1 MRHASLV
8 LVMVM
13 FVILTLTGLAG
24 AAEPA
29 PERRLSRDEMR
40 AVIQF
45 LASDLLEGR
54 APGTRGGELAEA
66 YVESLFQLL
75 SLRPGN
81 GSGYRQPFA
90 LKGFQTHD
98 TEARCGGIALE
109 AGRDYMLAY
118 LRDEARFRFDTEAVF
133 VGFGIRAPGYDWDDF
148 KDTDVRG
155 KLIFVR
161 VNDPGLFEPAR
172 FNGRRMTYFGRWRYK
187 VEEAAR
193 RGAAG
198 VLLVHTDATAGYGW
212 DVVRHSWSGEEIC
225 LPADLDNNLRLRGW
239 ITEAAL
245 RQVLSREG
253 LDLGALC
260 ERSLRPDFQPVPL
273 RGRFTLTGRNSFR
286 QFQTSNIIGEIPGR
300 TGRRIV
306 VSAHIDHLG
315 MARTE
320 NGDRIYNGAVDNGSA
335 VATMVLVAKRLAE
348 RGEPLDHTITFLAC
362 QAEEAGLLG
371 SRYYVDLADTAA
383 IVANLNL
390 ESVPVREAAR
400 DFHGIGAE
408 HSTLGELL
416 RDVLAA
422 EGLAMTRSFLEEQGF
437 FFRSDQFPFALR
449 DIPAI
454 MLMPGTDYPS
464 GVNHQAEYFRLRY
477 HTVEDEFLPEWE
489 LEGVRQAVQVTVRM
503 IEAIDRAAE
512 PPATKPVKVFPIT
525 PRAQRLD

>member
-1 MRHASLV
+1 MRQANFAL
-8 LVMVM
+8 LILMI
-13 FVILTLTGLAG
+13 VILIPAGFAG
-24 AAEPA
+24 AGEPA
-29 PERRLSRDEMR
+29 PERPLSRDEMR

-45 LASDLLEGR
+45 LSSDLLEGR

-66 YVESLFQLL
+66 YLESLFQLL
-75 SLRPGN
+75 GLQPGQ
-81 GSGYRQPFA
+81 GSGYRQPFV
-90 LKGFQTHD
+90 LKGFETHD
-98 TEARCGGIALE
+98 PAARCGGVPLE
-109 AGRDYMLAY
+109 PGRDFMLAY
-118 LRDEARFRFDTEAVF
+118 LRDEAQFRFDAEAVF
-133 VGFGIRAPGYDWDDF
+133 VGFGIHAPAYEWDDF
-148 KDTDVRG
+148 KDADVRG
-155 KLIFVR
+155 KLVFVR
-161 VNDPGLFEPAR
+161 VNDPGLFDPAR

-198 VLLVHTDATAGYGW
+198 IVLIHTDATAGYGW
-212 DVVRHSWSGEEIC
+212 DVVRHSWSGEEFC

-245 RQVLSREG
+245 RQVLNREG
-253 LDLGALC
+253 LDLDALY
-260 ERSLRPDFQPVPL
+260 RQSLRPDFRPVPL

-286 QFQTSNIIGEIPGR
+286 QFQTSNIIGEIPGQ

-315 MARTE
+315 MARTGD
-320 NGDRIYNGAVDNGSA
+320 GDRIFNGAVDNGSA

-348 RGEPLDHTITFLAC
+348 RSEPLRHTITFLAC

-371 SRYYVDLADTAA
+371 TRYYVDHADTAA

-416 RDVLAA
+416 CDVLAA

-437 FFRSDQFPFALR
+437 YFRSDQFSFALR
-449 DIPAI
+449 GIPAV

-464 GVNHQAEYFRLRY
+464 GVNHQADYFRLRY
-477 HTVEDEFLPEWE
+477 HTVDDEFRPEWE
-489 LEGVRQAVQVTVRM
+489 LDGVRQAVQVTVRM

-512 PPATKPVKVFPIT
+512 PPAMKPVKVFPIT
-525 PRAQRLD
+525 PRTQRND

>member
-1 MRHASLV
+1 MRHASPV
-8 LVMVM
+8 P
-13 FVILTLTGLAG
+13 VIATLMILMLTGFAG
-24 AAEPA
+24 AGELA
-29 PERRLSRDEMR
+29 PERQLSRDEMR
-40 AVIQF
+40 AVVQF

-66 YVESLFQLL
+66 YLESLFQLL
-75 SLRPGN
+75 GLQPGQ
-81 GSGYRQPFA
+81 GAGYRQTFA

-98 TEARCGGIALE
+98 TEARCGDIALE
-109 AGRDYMLAY
+109 PGRDYMLAY
-118 LRDEARFRFDTEAVF
+118 LRDEARFQFDTEAAF
-133 VGFGIRAPGYDWDDF
+133 VGFGISAPDYDWDDF
-148 KDTDVRG
+148 KDADVRG
-155 KLIFVR
+155 KLLFVR

-172 FNGRRMTYFGRWRYK
+172 FNGRQMTYFGRWRYK

-198 VLLVHTDATAGYGW
+198 VLLIHTDATAGYGW

-225 LPADLDNNLRLRGW
+225 LPADLENNLRLRGW
-239 ITEAAL
+239 ITETAL
-245 RQVLSREG
+245 RRVLSREG
-253 LDLGALC
+253 LDLDALC
-260 ERSLRPDFQPVPL
+260 QRSLRPDFRPVPL
-273 RGRFTLTGRNSFR
+273 RNRFILTGRNSFR

-320 NGDRIYNGAVDNGSA
+320 TGDRIYNGAVDNGSA
-335 VATMVLVAKRLAE
+335 VATLVLVAKRLAE
-348 RGEPLDHTITFLAC
+348 RSEPLRHTIAFLAC

-371 SRYYVDLADTAA
+371 TRYYVDHADTAA

-437 FFRSDQFPFALR
+437 FFRSDQFAFALR
-449 DIPAI
+449 GIPAI

-477 HTVEDEFLPEWE
+477 HTVEDAFRPEWE
-489 LEGVRQAVQVTVRM
+489 LDGVRQAVQVTVRM
-503 IEAIDRAAE
+503 IEALDRAEEA
-512 PPATKPVKVFPIT
+512 PVMKPVKVFPIT
-525 PRAQRLD
+525 PRKQRID

>member
-1 MRHASLV
+1 VRHASPV
-8 LVMVM
+8 P
-13 FVILTLTGLAG
+13 VIATLMILMLTGFAG
-24 AAEPA
+24 AGELA
-29 PERRLSRDEMR
+29 PERQLSRDEMR
-40 AVIQF
+40 AVVQF

-66 YVESLFQLL
+66 YLESLFQLL
-75 SLRPGN
+75 GLQPGQ
-81 GSGYRQPFA
+81 GAGYRQTFA

-98 TEARCGGIALE
+98 TEARCGDIALE
-109 AGRDYMLAY
+109 PGRDYMLAY
-118 LRDEARFRFDTEAVF
+118 LRDEARFQFDTEAAF
-133 VGFGIRAPGYDWDDF
+133 VGFGISAPDYDWDDF
-148 KDTDVRG
+148 KDADVRG
-155 KLIFVR
+155 KLLFVR

-172 FNGRRMTYFGRWRYK
+172 FNGRQMTYFGRWRYK

-198 VLLVHTDATAGYGW
+198 VLLIHTDATAGYGW

-225 LPADLDNNLRLRGW
+225 LPADLENNLRLRGW
-239 ITEAAL
+239 ITETAL
-245 RQVLSREG
+245 RRVLSREG
-253 LDLGALC
+253 LDLDALC
-260 ERSLRPDFQPVPL
+260 QRSLRPDFRPVPL
-273 RGRFTLTGRNSFR
+273 RNRFILTGRNSFR

-320 NGDRIYNGAVDNGSA
+320 TGDRIYNGAVDNGSA
-335 VATMVLVAKRLAE
+335 VATLVLVAKRLAE
-348 RGEPLDHTITFLAC
+348 RSEPLRHTIAFLAC

-371 SRYYVDLADTAA
+371 TRYYVDHADTAA

-437 FFRSDQFPFALR
+437 FFRSDQFAFALR
-449 DIPAI
+449 GIPAI

-477 HTVEDEFLPEWE
+477 HTVEDAFRPEWE
-489 LEGVRQAVQVTVRM
+489 LDGVRQAVQVTVRM
-503 IEAIDRAAE
+503 IEALDRAEEA
-512 PPATKPVKVFPIT
+512 PVMKPVKVFPIT
-525 PRAQRLD
+525 PRKQRID